1 MDDQELVELIKQ
13 WLRDEEEAAIARADN
28 IRTIL
33 RMVDE
38 ISREEMQ

>member
-1 MDDQELVELIKQ
+1 MDAPALVELIKQ

-38 ISREEMQ
+38 ISGEEMQ